1 MFCQE
6 LHVVFEL
13 RCHIHGK
20 CYASPHTPWLY
31 ADQFLTPVVFFFLL
45 KTQNSINVD
54 LLTQAW
60 LYAWEGLLICKIMA
74 ALLHQ
79 SMRVMV
85 KKYTTPTSA
94 PVKAISQ
101 DHAMSVRKIMV
112 NNTSDS
118 QGN

>member
-1 MFCQE
+1 M
-6 LHVVFEL
+6 LAL
-13 RCHIHGK
+13 
-20 CYASPHTPWLY
+20 
-31 ADQFLTPVVFFFLL
+31 FFLL

-60 LYAWEGLLICKIMA
+60 QYAWEGLLIFKIMA
-74 ALLHQ
+74 ILLHQ
-79 SMRVMV
+79 SVRLMV
-85 KKYTTPTSA
+85 RKYTAPTSA